1 MIDGSN
7 NLCSFLILWIKNLKY
22 LKKQTSSINKN
33 DLFNSQLKKSF
44 LSHLCRVIDTRNQ
57 GNDFS
62 GGSIVKDAHD
72 AAGINVWKRGFK

>member
-44 LSHLCRVIDTRNQ
+44 LSHLCCVIDTRNQ
-57 GNDFS
+57 GYDFS
-62 GGSIVKDAHD
+62 GGSIVKYTHD
-72 AAGINVWKRGFK
+72 AAGIDIWEGWLK